1 MAGEIQKRN
10 LTMSAM
16 DWQDPVRALA
26 GLTDMKPLAAMMTE
40 LPEWSPNTH
49 VALFELASFL
59 GPIIR
64 LGCFPD
70 RFVRTFFSRLS
81 IVY

>member
-1 MAGEIQKRN
+1 
-10 LTMSAM
+10 MSAM
-16 DWQDPVRALA
+16 DWQEPVRALA
-26 GLTDMKPLAAMMTE
+26 GLTDMKPVAGLMTE

-70 RFVRTFFSRLS
+70 RFVSTTATLRS
-81 IVY
+81 IVLKFLF